1 MSGSLCAPTHCSDH
15 LGVLPSAA
23 ALQESGVQ
31 VHGKGTGGPSKGREK
46 TGVTVSGQI
55 IEALSRLGGVE
66 ETATET
72 ATPRAVKT
80 SVILGPCLAALPKK
94 TVEKILADEYVYF
107 SEFPPAKGKSRA
119 LPQLQD
125 GQIVV
130 VQLADLMQ
138 ARNLIP
144 DLATWT
150 QCFSLFVAAMAPHKP
165 RWVPELMAYQT
176 IITKASMRYK
186 WPSWVIYDQSFRQDL
201 EGNPEQ
207 SWGKVDP
214 SAYALCFTGQAKSD
228 QNWCANCKTIDH
240 ASSSCPNR
248 MCTNAPNAKRLW
260 SAAFTPPQGSKEQ
273 AEVCRKFNKFNG
285 DCKFGKGCRF
295 KHVCSSC
302 GDPHPAT
309 KCKGPGL
316 PKSDSSRL

>member
-31 VHGKGTGGPSKGREK
+31 VHGKGTGGPSKGGEK

-66 ETATET
+66 EIATET

-80 SVILGPCLAALPKK
+80 SVVLGPGLAALPKK
-94 TVEKILADEYVYF
+94 TVEKILADVYVDF

-130 VQLADLMQ
+130 VQSADLMQ
-138 ARNLIP
+138 ARKLIP

-150 QCFSLFVAAMAPHKP
+150 QCFSLFC
-165 RWVPELMAYQT
+165 
-176 IITKASMRYK
+176 MRYK
-186 WPSWVIYDQSFRQDL
+186 WPSWVIYDQSFRQHL

-248 MCTNAPNAKRLW
+248 MRANAKRLW

-285 DCKFGKGCRF
+285 DCKFGKGCHF